1 MASNLAP
8 GSSPADLIPHQGMSP
23 TQTLDGEQHG
33 PDYARMVPQ
42 QLREEEQRLQASL
55 MVPNGVPPRAE
66 VLGPSEGTSDDQRRD
81 QPGARRHEGDREV
94 RFMTGGSE
102 NVMMRDFPQGGT
114 GPAAS
119 VHESTASGRDGTLY
133 DDAGA
138 ALFDRFQPSPLPGQ
152 SPAAAGQIGNSR
164 APTWFT
170 RLGDYIQRRVEVT
183 SWASPPH
190 ASHPPLGPRWSR
202 AESATMVTASS
213 QPPSGTPEDRRGND
227 GGTAPTQTTGSSRT
241 ADESDATKGS

>member
-1 MASNLAP
+1 MASDLAP
-8 GSSPADLIPHQGMSP
+8 GSSPADLIPQQGMSP

-152 SPAAAGQIGNSR
+152 SPAAAGQTGNSR

-170 RLGDYIQRRVEVT
+170 RLWGLYPKESGSDFLGFSTTCEP
-183 SWASPPH
+183 SAPWA
-190 ASHPPLGPRWSR
+190 G
-202 AESATMVTASS
+202 MVTCRKRHDGDSILSDASS
-213 QPPSGTPEDRRGND
+213 YWFGQSN
-227 GGTAPTQTTGSSRT
+227 S
-241 ADESDATKGS
+241 